1 MRSGALFTRAQL
13 LLVLNKRGVDALLK
27 STVKLG
33 GDASVA
39 AGPKGRRLS
48 AATGASLRAEI
59 LSYAFARR
67 VMRRA
72 LDTGFSLTS
81 GADDLC

>member
-1 MRSGALFTRAQL
+1 MRLREPVSDAPPTSSTIVVRIICTEYRHA
-13 LLVLNKRGVDALLK
+13 KRGAVHK
-27 STVKLG
+27 ST
-33 GDASVA
+33 
-39 AGPKGRRLS
+39 
-48 AATGASLRAEI
+48 TGASLRAEI

-72 LDTGFSLTS
+72 IDAGFSLTS